1 VKRHGAFPYNADQ
14 KGPLVREQKTQN
26 QVSRRLL
33 GLWVWGHDPWRWA
46 RKHDIV
52 RMPPCPD
59 VPWIGM
65 TEKRKYGKVEVK
77 MNPTSRTEEYTLL
90 NPPKRVKPTELAKKA
105 VKSIQKKNLLGRGSF
120 GSVFNIPGT
129 GFVFKVERLV
139 DPDYYAALISWL
151 RGKGEKP
158 TFPAEQRRVFKYDW
172 PFDPI
177 DLAFP
182 VYAVG
187 NGESPRYHTIMHRLG
202 GKEVRV
208 HFGLKDQGIQYVIPH
223 PEKRTAA
230 VLDYLKTVSKFP
242 QSSFNRLVRN
252 FAQARGLGLNTDYN
266 PANAMVDLEKKRFHV
281 IDWWWEYG
289 PKDKYPSFDPYYAEL
304 FSAAIEL
311 KQIQRQLLMPKWRKE
326 IIKRTSWSGYEKATR
341 EYDECVKLCLKVM
354 GKFVRAFEKEDV
366 EVDGST
372 AFPVRDVGRLEGR
385 PIEVV
390 ILDHLYVDNWP
401 TKKERQPFW
410 VKEAAYPPVF
420 DWGVQE
426 VKANP
431 RTPEGKKFPQ
441 RYLTGLTPLERMIA
455 EDEIDK
461 GYEYDV
467 NDPEAYEFWKSDIK
481 ATARGLKIGPSKH
494 KEEYYRR
501 YRKNIDKD
509 YKPSGDS
516 PKARFINRIAKE
528 TGIKRSLIE
537 KVYDKGLAAW
547 RVGHRPGVQQHQW
560 AAGRVYAFAVGA
572 DSSTGPGKPDN
583 KIAVE
588 AGVR

>member
-1 VKRHGAFPYNADQ
+1 MRAKLGLTGPKDYIKLGPRIIEDYYEKALDKWTGPSDDPIKGETDWDWCKRQVRFVKRHGAFPYNADQ

-77 MNPTSRTEEYTLL
+77 MNP
-90 NPPKRVKPTELAKKA
+90 
-105 VKSIQKKNLLGRGSF
+105 
-120 GSVFNIPGT
+120 
-129 GFVFKVERLV
+129 
-139 DPDYYAALISWL
+139 W
-151 RGKGEKP
+151 
-158 TFPAEQRRVFKYDW
+158 FPSD
-172 PFDPI
+172 
-177 DLAFP
+177 
-182 VYAVG
+182 
-187 NGESPRYHTIMHRLG
+187 
-202 GKEVRV
+202 
-208 HFGLKDQGIQYVIPH
+208 
-223 PEKRTAA
+223 
-230 VLDYLKTVSKFP
+230 VS
-242 QSSFNRLVRN
+242 
-252 FAQARGLGLNTDYN
+252 
-266 PANAMVDLEKKRFHV
+266 
-281 IDWWWEYG
+281 
-289 PKDKYPSFDPYYAEL
+289 YPSALTDQTI
-304 FSAAIEL
+304 SIT
-311 KQIQRQLLMPKWRKE
+311 QL
-326 IIKRTSWSGYEKATR
+326 S
-341 EYDECVKLCLKVM
+341 
-354 GKFVRAFEKEDV
+354 
-366 EVDGST
+366 
-372 AFPVRDVGRLEGR
+372 
-385 PIEVV
+385 
-390 ILDHLYVDNWP
+390 
-401 TKKERQPFW
+401 
-410 VKEAAYPPVF
+410 
-420 DWGVQE
+420 
-426 VKANP
+426 NP

-501 YRKNIDKD
+501 YRKNIDPD
-509 YKPSGDS
+509 YEPSGDS

-560 AAGRVYAFAVGA
+560 AAGRVYAFVVGA

>member
-1 VKRHGAFPYNADQ
+1 
-14 KGPLVREQKTQN
+14 VREQKTQN

-59 VPWIGM
+59 VPWVGM

-77 MNPTSRTEEYTLL
+77 MNP
-90 NPPKRVKPTELAKKA
+90 PTVFHGSSVAPEDMDGDFLMPGVSDDPDRASDEPIVSFTTWDTFA
-105 VKSIQKKNLLGRGSF
+105 AYFAFVGRGLSEAQ
-120 GSVFNIPGT
+120 GTAKWPGGEDKIIVKADRPLLRKGYIYVADAKDIPG
-129 GFVFKVERLV
+129 L
-139 DPDYYAALISWL
+139 
-151 RGKGEKP
+151 
-158 TFPAEQRRVFKYDW
+158 Q
-172 PFDPI
+172 
-177 DLAFP
+177 
-182 VYAVG
+182 
-187 NGESPRYHTIMHRLG
+187 
-202 GKEVRV
+202 
-208 HFGLKDQGIQYVIPH
+208 QH
-223 PEKRTAA
+223 PE
-230 VLDYLKTVSKFP
+230 
-242 QSSFNRLVRN
+242 
-252 FAQARGLGLNTDYN
+252 
-266 PANAMVDLEKKRFHV
+266 
-281 IDWWWEYG
+281 
-289 PKDKYPSFDPYYAEL
+289 
-304 FSAAIEL
+304 
-311 KQIQRQLLMPKWRKE
+311 
-326 IIKRTSWSGYEKATR
+326 
-341 EYDECVKLCLKVM
+341 
-354 GKFVRAFEKEDV
+354 RAFEYFTTEPVPLSIFEVYDLRREDWPQIV
-366 EVDGST
+366 ENPW
-372 AFPVRDVGRLEGR
+372 FPSD
-385 PIEVV
+385 
-390 ILDHLYVDNWP
+390 
-401 TKKERQPFW
+401 TS
-410 VKEAAYPPVF
+410 YPSALT
-420 DWGVQE
+420 DQTISITQLS
-426 VKANP
+426 NP